1 MIFNKHTYFTTPPP
15 NIQSIPSCIIS
26 ETPKLDTGDVIR
38 LKSRQGD
45 YLYRPD
51 TADGVT
57 TRHTGI
63 GNLWTVVRK
72 DDSIQLKSLKGD
84 YLRRADTDQGIT
96 TGNNDLDNSW
106 KIDWNGESISLKS
119 SKGDFLHR
127 AKSGK
132 GVTTQQT
139 GAGNN
144 WSVEIVAR
152 GKILVE

>member
-1 MIFNKHTYFTTPPP
+1 M
-15 NIQSIPSCIIS
+15 
-26 ETPKLDTGDVIR
+26 
-38 LKSRQGD
+38 
-45 YLYRPD
+45 
-51 TADGVT
+51 
-57 TRHTGI
+57 
-63 GNLWTVVRK
+63 RK
-72 DDSIQLKSLKGD
+72 DDSIQLKSLKED

-106 KIDWNGESISLKS
+106 KIYRNGESISLKS

-127 AKSGK
+127 AESGK

-144 WSVEIVAR
+144 WSVEIVAS